1 MSLRFYL
8 DDILKLES
16 ITAIYVVQIVNFKGF
31 FHKQVSFKFQE
42 TIKYQPLY
50 TDKLINAM
58 LK

>member
-16 ITAIYVVQIVNFKGF
+16 ITAIYVVQIVNFKVF
-31 FHKQVSFKFQE
+31 FQTQVSFKFQE